1 MARQRLIAII
11 EIIALRNM
19 KLLSLALT
27 FLAISALPVLAAPV
41 DLGSTAGYTPY
52 DAYMRPVKRV
62 LCSIPNQKAG
72 MDRVEQLMRE
82 GRSFRYVHSD
92 PYNPALPAETARRH
106 AGDCKDKALWLC
118 DQLQD
123 SSARFVIGKMKRS
136 SSISHAWVMWQNES
150 RWFILDCTLNWRPI
164 PVENVSTGDYLP
176 LYSFAKNGTYR
187 HAATS
192 LMLADSRTSAS
203 EPVAS
208 TRR

>member
-1 MARQRLIAII
+1 
-11 EIIALRNM
+11 M
-19 KLLSLALT
+19 KLLNIALAL
-27 FLAISALPVLAAPV
+27 LATSAIPVFAAPV

-62 LCSIPNQKAG
+62 LCAMPASKAG

-92 PYNPALPAETARRH
+92 PYNPALPADTARRQ

-136 SSISHAWVMWQNES
+136 SSVSHAWVMWQNEG

-164 PVENVSTGDYLP
+164 PVENVAKGDYVP

-192 LMLADSRTSAS
+192 LMLADSRTTAS
-203 EPVAS
+203 DPVAA

>member
-1 MARQRLIAII
+1 
-11 EIIALRNM
+11 M

-27 FLAISALPVLAAPV
+27 LFFSASLPSFAIPV

-52 DAYMRPVKRV
+52 DAYMRPVKRILGAV
-62 LCSIPNQKAG
+62 PNQKAG
-72 MDRVEQLMRE
+72 MERAEELMRE

-92 PYNPALPAETARRH
+92 PYNPLLPAETARRRS
-106 AGDCKDKALWLC
+106 GDCKDKALWLC

-136 SSISHAWVMWQNES
+136 SSISHAWVMWQTEG

-164 PVENVSTGDYLP
+164 PMDSVAKGDYVP
-176 LYSFAKNGTYR
+176 LYSYAKNATYR

-192 LMLADSRTSAS
+192 LMLADSRTAS
-203 EPVAS
+203 EPVAA